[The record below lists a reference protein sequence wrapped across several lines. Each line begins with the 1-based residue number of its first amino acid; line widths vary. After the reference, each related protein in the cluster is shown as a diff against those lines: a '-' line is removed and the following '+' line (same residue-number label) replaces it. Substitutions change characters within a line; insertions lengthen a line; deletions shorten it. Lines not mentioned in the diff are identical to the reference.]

1 MELWRSLLDCQNVS
15 FNSEFL
21 PKKFLLND
29 VRLFPTATAP
39 DLCDGIVE
47 KACRK
52 GIGGLASFRQH
63 CRHTVLASRPA
74 IERDS
79 PGRRL
84 MAACGRGR
92 CASSKSCH
100 TFRPRDA
107 PRQGRVMSSRLANSP
122 TTNHTTANQNMNNYA
137 CNSSR
142 PHGLLYI

>member
-1 MELWRSLLDCQNVS
+1 MVAWCGAAEGAAGAVAASVLTAAMELWRSLLDCQNVS

-63 CRHTVLASRPA
+63 CRHTMLASRPA

-84 MAACGRGR
+84 MAACGRGAAR
-92 CASSKSCH
+92 RPSHAILFDLGMLHAKAESC
-100 TFRPRDA
+100 PVD
-107 PRQGRVMSSRLANSP
+107 
-122 TTNHTTANQNMNNYA
+122 
-137 CNSSR
+137 
-142 PHGLLYI
+142 